1 MNLLKDRRVAVVSLV
16 LFLSLLGT
24 GAIAGYYYYEGV
36 NYVTT
41 EDARVTADTVT
52 VTPEIAGRLVEW
64 NVRESDRVKA
74 GQLLGRQDLES
85 VLTSST
91 TGPQALGAA
100 AAVMAAKAEIRAPIS
115 GEVIQSKAVVGALVS
130 AGTPL
135 AVVADTD
142 HAYISANIKE
152 TKIDQVKVGQRVD
165 VHLDAYP
172 GKTFVGRVASIGR
185 ATTSVFSL
193 LPSQNSGE
201 NYIKV
206 TQVIPVKI
214 VLVDAGEVKLL
225 PGMSATVRIHIKS
238 QPAQE

>member
-1 MNLLKDRRVAVVSLV
+1 MSLLKDKRVTVVITV
-16 LFLSLLGT
+16 LLLSLLGA
-24 GAIAGYYYYEGV
+24 GAIAGYYFYQGV

-41 EDARVTADTVT
+41 EDARVTADMVT

-64 NVRESDRVKA
+64 NVKESDRVKA
-74 GQLLGRQDLES
+74 GQLLGRQDLAS
-85 VLTSST
+85 VLTSSSAA
-91 TGPQALGAA
+91 PQALGTAA
-100 AAVMAAKAEIRAPIS
+100 GVMASKAEIRSPIS
-115 GEVIQSKAVVGALVS
+115 GEVLQSKAVVGALVS
-130 AGTPL
+130 PGTPL

-152 TKIDQVKVGQRVD
+152 TRIDRVKVGQRVD
-165 VHLDAYP
+165 VKLDAYP
-172 GKTFVGRVASIGR
+172 GRVFSGRVASIGR

-214 VLVDAGEVKLL
+214 VLTDAGDIKLM
-225 PGMSATVRIHIKS
+225 PGMSATVKIYIKTK
-238 QPAQE
+238 PANE